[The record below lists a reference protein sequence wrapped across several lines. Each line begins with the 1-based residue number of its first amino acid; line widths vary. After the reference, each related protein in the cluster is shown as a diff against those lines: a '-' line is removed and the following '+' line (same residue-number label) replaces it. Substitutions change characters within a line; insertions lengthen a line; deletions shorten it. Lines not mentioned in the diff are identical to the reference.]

1 MLVVDRVHKSFG
13 KHAAVRGVS
22 FELPRGQVVGLL
34 GPNGAGK
41 TTTIRMITG
50 FLPPDQGRVLVNGHD
65 TLDDSAAARRSIGYL
80 PESAPLYPEM
90 SVRGYLEY
98 RGRLFAMPRRERRI
112 AVDRVLTRCWLADVA
127 DRRIGHLSKG
137 YKQRVGLAAALLHD
151 PPVVILDEPS
161 NGLDPTQ
168 ISETRRLIAELGQT
182 HTLLISSHILPEVER
197 TCTRVVII
205 IRGLVRA
212 DGTPADLISRNTGP
226 ARITLEVRTTDDTLL
241 RGVFASLPGVSFGSA
256 APAGDGWS
264 AVTLLQQSG
273 TDMREAIAAACAA
286 RGLPLRALA
295 RERSTLEGVF
305 LSLLES
311 GEAREASA

>member
-22 FELPRGQVVGLL
+22 FDLPRGQVVGLL

-98 RGRLFAMPRRERRI
+98 RGRLFAMPRRERNI

-256 APAGDGWS
+256 TPAGDGWS
-264 AVTLLQQSG
+264 AVTLLQQPG
-273 TDMREAIAAACAA
+273 ADAREAIAAACAA

>member
-1 MLVVDRVHKSFG
+1 
-13 KHAAVRGVS
+13 
-22 FELPRGQVVGLL
+22 
-34 GPNGAGK
+34 
-41 TTTIRMITG
+41 
-50 FLPPDQGRVLVNGHD
+50 
-65 TLDDSAAARRSIGYL
+65 
-80 PESAPLYPEM
+80 
-90 SVRGYLEY
+90 
-98 RGRLFAMPRRERRI
+98 
-112 AVDRVLTRCWLADVA
+112 
-127 DRRIGHLSKG
+127 
-137 YKQRVGLAAALLHD
+137 
-151 PPVVILDEPS
+151 VILDEPS

-226 ARITLEVRTTDDTLL
+226 APITLEVRTTDDTLL

-256 APAGDGWS
+256 TPAGDGWS
-264 AVTLLQQSG
+264 AVTLLQQPG
-273 TDMREAIAAACAA
+273 ADAREAIAAACAA

>member
-22 FELPRGQVVGLL
+22 FDLPRGQVVGLL

-50 FLPPDQGRVLVNGHD
+50 FLPPDQGRVLVDGHD

-98 RGRLFAMPRRERRI
+98 RGRLFAMPRRARKV
-112 AVDRVLTRCWLADVA
+112 AVDRALTRCWLSEVA

-137 YKQRVGLAAALLHD
+137 YKQRVGLASALLHD

-205 IRGLVRA
+205 IRGVVRA
-212 DGTPADLISRNTGP
+212 DGTPSDLIARGTGP
-226 ARITLEVRTTDDTLL
+226 ARITLEVRTADDSLL
-241 RGVFASLPGVSFGSA
+241 RGTLGSIPGLSFGSA
-256 APAGDGWS
+256 VPTADGWS
-264 AVTLLQQSG
+264 SVTLLQQSG
-273 TDMREAIAAACAA
+273 TDAREAVAASCAA
-286 RGLPLRALA
+286 KGIPLRALA